1 MKMRRAGPESFIR
14 PFLDPGLQSAPLLT
28 LVLHTENLAAEPQ
41 SFVKEILRLVGHANG
56 GQKPLPKDELMALSA
71 AASIS
76 PREQEVLRLV
86 SAGLSNREIAARF
99 FYLSQHGQDPPGK
112 YLPQAGRE
120 QPDASH
126 RASAGAQ
133 VGANVGALRWGKIQR
148 PCPFCGI
155 MVLNRRMMRGE
166 GCPSDS
172 GRKFSARRV
181 FLLAKT

>member
-76 PREQEVLRLV
+76 PREQEVLRML
-86 SAGLSNREIAARF
+86 SAGLSNREIAERYSISTSTVKTHIENIF
-99 FYLSQHGQDPPGK
+99 RKLGVNSRT
-112 YLPQAGRE
+112 QAI
-120 QPDASH
+120 
-126 RASAGAQ
+126 AQ
-133 VGANVGALRWGKIQR
+133 AQMLDLV
-148 PCPFCGI
+148 
-155 MVLNRRMMRGE
+155 
-166 GCPSDS
+166 
-172 GRKFSARRV
+172 
-181 FLLAKT
+181 